1 MGSPIYEEM
10 RQLDCRFLIKPVKR
24 NRLHYTLRQV
34 FPVSETRKITPAPR
48 TGKDSF
54 PANFATDNP
63 LSILCAEDNP
73 IKCVKWVELRPN
85 ES

>member
-1 MGSPIYEEM
+1 MGSPIYAEM

-34 FPVSETRKITPAPR
+34 FPVSETRKITAPPS
-48 TGKDSF
+48 TSKDSF
-54 PANFATDNP
+54 PVNFAAENP

-73 IKCVKWVELRPN
+73 IK
-85 ES
+85 